1 MRAASHICA
10 TMLAALAAS
19 GCYRFHTASDSGQGG
34 GGESGARRGGSGGS
48 SAFGGAGAN
57 AGRGARAGT
66 GGTGGTGGVHAPD
79 ASVPETCSVHAFKAG
94 QKFDPVDMV
103 WVVDSSRS
111 MADEQTRIQQTIN
124 DFVSAVEARHFDV
137 RLVMVTASNIVPAPL
152 GTDAARYRFVQRSVG
167 SHDALAALLDEL
179 PSYRD
184 FLRPSA
190 ALHFVVVTDD
200 DSNLAADQFL
210 ERMDAELGRPFVV
223 HAVASPDVDG
233 APCRDANATGACTGD
248 GRQASCG
255 AAAIGREYYAL
266 AERLGGQEISIC
278 VDDWRKVFGPLL
290 EAVGRT
296 EVPCIVDLTEPV
308 LPDTQVTL
316 LRPGAA
322 NVRLNEVARAAQCG
336 QERAYYILEQALA
349 TRLVLCPVACGS
361 TTVEDVELRIT
372 IGCSLH

>member
-1 MRAASHICA
+1 MRAASYICA
-10 TMLAALAAS
+10 TILAALAAG
-19 GCYRFHTASDSGQGG
+19 GCYRYHTAS
-34 GGESGARRGGSGGS
+34 ESEHGGSGGNG
-48 SAFGGAGAN
+48 AHAGAGAH
-57 AGRGARAGT
+57 GGT
-66 GGTGGTGGVHAPD
+66 GGTGGKSGTGGVHAPD
-79 ASVPETCSVHAFKAG
+79 ASMTEPCSVHAFKAG

-111 MADEQTRIQQTIN
+111 MADEQARIRQTIN
-124 DFVSAVEARHFDV
+124 DFVDAVEARHFDV
-137 RLVMVTASNIVPAPL
+137 RLVMVTSSNIVPAPL
-152 GTDAARYRFVQRSVG
+152 GTDATRYRFVQRNVG
-167 SHDALAALLDEL
+167 SHEPLAALLAEL
-179 PSYRD
+179 PRYRD

-200 DSNLAADQFL
+200 DSSLSADQFL
-210 ERMDAELGRPFVV
+210 EQMNAQLGRPFVV

-233 APCRDANATGACTGD
+233 APCRNQNAAAACTGASA
-248 GRQASCG
+248 RQQASCG

-278 VDDWRKVFGPLL
+278 VDDWRMVFGPLL

-316 LRPGAA
+316 LRPNTAS
-322 NVRLNEVARAAQCG
+322 VRLNEVAGAALCG
-336 QERAYYILEQALA
+336 QESAYYVVQQALD